1 MTETVV
7 QIVPSLPPPAEG
19 VGGYALALGEIL
31 REHAGLPSRFLPA
44 RHLPALTAE
53 ALSAALEETG
63 GHAVLLHYA
72 GYGYHPRG
80 CPSWLVR
87 ALEGWAREGRRL
99 VTIFHEVWAMGP
111 PWRSSFWLSPLQRRL
126 AGALARSSAGVVT
139 SLELYRRNLLGRAPG
154 REVFVL
160 PVFSTVGEPAS
171 VPALAERSRRLVVF
185 GGPGARGRAFRE
197 VREALEAACREL
209 GIAEICD
216 VGPPLPERPQRVAGV
231 PVRSLGVLP
240 AAEVSALLLDSLA
253 GFVAYPAPFLAKST
267 IFAAYASHGL
277 LPVSAWHRPRRE
289 AETPPPFWRPGAPDE
304 PQAVADRARA
314 WYAGHSLDRHAAV
327 YRSLLAG

>member
-1 MTETVV
+1 MTEAVV

-19 VGGYALALGEIL
+19 VGGYALALEEVL
-31 REHAGLPSRFLPA
+31 RERAGLPSHLLSARRLPA
-44 RHLPALTAE
+44 PTAE
-53 ALSAALEETG
+53 ALGAALEETG
-63 GHAVLLHYA
+63 ARVALLHYA

-87 ALEGWAREGRRL
+87 ALERWVREGRRL
-99 VTIFHEVWAMGP
+99 VTVFHEVWAMGP
-111 PWRSSFWLSPLQRRL
+111 PWRSSFWLSPFQRRL

-139 SLELYRRNLLGRAPG
+139 SLELYKKNLLGRAPG
-154 REVFVL
+154 REVSVL

-171 VPALAERSRRLVVF
+171 VPPLSGRARRLAVF

-197 VREALEAACREL
+197 VREALEATCREL
-209 GIAEICD
+209 EIEEVCD
-216 VGPPLPERPQRVAGV
+216 VGPPLPDRPDRIAGA

-267 IFAAYASHGL
+267 IFAAYAAHGL
-277 LPVSAWHRPRRE
+277 LPISAWHRPRRE
-289 AETPPPFWRPGAPDE
+289 AETPPPFWSPGTRDA
-304 PQAVADRARA
+304 PQAVADRARS

-327 YRSLLAG
+327 YRRLLAG